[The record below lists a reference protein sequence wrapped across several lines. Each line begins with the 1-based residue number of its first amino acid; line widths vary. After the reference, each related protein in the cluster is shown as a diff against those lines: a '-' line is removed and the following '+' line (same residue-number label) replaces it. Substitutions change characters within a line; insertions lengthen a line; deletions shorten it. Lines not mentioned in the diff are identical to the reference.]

1 MTTGEKIRELRIAKG
16 WSQEDL
22 ATKCGYSGK
31 SVISKTESSGNDIS
45 TKKIMKIA
53 DALGVPP
60 SFLVEWEKKIYS
72 PDKEKLINI
81 IDKSDDYT
89 IFQLLAYAEFLTKR
103 R

>member
-60 SFLVEWEKKIYS
+60 SVLVEWEKKIYS

>member
-45 TKKIMKIA
+45 TKKIMKIE
-53 DALGVPP
+53 P
-60 SFLVEWEKKIYS
+60 Y
-72 PDKEKLINI
+72 I
-81 IDKSDDYT
+81 IKVT
-89 IFQLLAYAEFLTKR
+89 
-103 R
+103 

>member
-31 SVISKTESSGNDIS
+31 SVISKTESSGDDIS
-45 TKKIMKIA
+45 TKKIKKIA

-89 IFQLLAYAEFLTKR
+89 IFQLLAYAEFLTER